1 MPVSRCSNAKPV
13 TAATALTCAA
23 VLTVALGGCRGP
35 ETPSSVAAKTR
46 ATSTASAASATTSY
60 AGSAA
65 PRTAPLPTARPTRP
79 CATTDLAVSA
89 VSHQV
94 KQGLEIERFAVTTAN
109 PAGCTLTGP
118 PDLRPKGPLSAQVPG
133 ATVDLAVSQLPVPDS
148 VELGAGSAGSVGG
161 TVPLSPG
168 GSASFYL
175 AWYSASP
182 IVCVQGDGFGF
193 NAPGDTSYSDMK
205 PVDYDLGPVCDG
217 IFYVSPVF

>member
-1 MPVSRCSNAKPV
+1 M
-13 TAATALTCAA
+13 ALGCAA
-23 VLTVALGGCRGP
+23 ALAVALGGCRGP
-35 ETPSSVAAKTR
+35 QSPPSAAAKVRTAPAASADS
-46 ATSTASAASATTSY
+46 ATVSAASASS
-60 AGSAA
+60 ASSSSSAASAA
-65 PRTAPLPTARPTRP
+65 PRTASSPPPRPTSP

-89 VSHQV
+89 VGHQV
-94 KQGLEIERFAVTTAN
+94 KQGLDIERFAVTTAN

-148 VELGAGSAGSVGG
+148 VDLGAGDGG
-161 TVPLSPG
+161 TVPLRPG

-205 PVDYDLGPVCDG
+205 PVDYDIGPVCDG